1 MELSQANGKLV
12 AVGGAEDR
20 ERDCRILKEF
30 LRLAKGPKAR
40 VVVMTVA
47 TDEPEEARDEWAAV
61 FKRLGVDEY
70 EVLDVSTREHANDE
84 EALKKIEWATGLYF
98 TGGDQL
104 HVTSL
109 LGGTPMHKLI
119 YERYGKGLVVGGTS
133 AGAAMMSNTMILGGD
148 HETNPRVEGV
158 QMAPGLDL
166 LIGAIIDTHFSQRGR
181 HGRLLT
187 AVAHNP
193 QDIGFGIDEDTAMI
207 VDKTEFR
214 VVGAGAVTVF
224 DAGAM
229 TYTNLPYAEK
239 KQGLAL
245 FDVKVH
251 VLSDGC
257 RFDLSERRPVD
268 AEQKPKKSKS
278 SNNGKA
284 VNKGNHK
291 GKN

>member
-1 MELSQANGKLV
+1 MELSQASGKLV

-20 ERDCRILKEF
+20 EGDCLILKEF
-30 LRLAKGPKAR
+30 LRLAKGPRAR

-47 TDEPEEARDEWAAV
+47 TDEPEKARGEWAAV
-61 FKRLGVDEY
+61 FKRLGVDQY
-70 EVLDVSTREHANDE
+70 EVVDVSTREHANDE

-119 YERYGKGLVVGGTS
+119 FERYNKGLVVGGTS

-148 HETNPRVEGV
+148 SETNPRVEGV

-166 LIGAIIDTHFSQRGR
+166 LIGAIVDTHFSQRGR

-193 QDIGFGIDEDTAMI
+193 QDIGFGIDEDTAML
-207 VDKTEFR
+207 VDKTELR

-239 KQGLAL
+239 EQGLAL

-257 RFDLSERRPVD
+257 RFDLAARRPVD
-268 AEQKPKKSKS
+268 ADEKPKGGKS
-278 SNNGKA
+278 SNNGKQK
-284 VNKGNHK
+284 NKRNQK
-291 GKN
+291 GEK